1 VKHVAIVGAS
11 LAGLSA
17 ARALRTQGF
26 DGRLTIVGD
35 ESRRPYDRPPLSK
48 EFLVGDMTEAD
59 LSLESDDDDL
69 DAVWLLGAPASR
81 LDVSCGAVEL
91 VNGTRIE
98 ADGVVLATGS
108 RARRWPGRG
117 ERSDGGQRC
126 DELAGVHVIRTID
139 DALALREDLQ
149 AGARMV
155 VIGAGFIGAEVAST
169 ARKLGLDVT
178 VVEAAP
184 TPLAVQ
190 LGERLGTVVSSAHTA
205 NGTTLM
211 CGVQVAGLTGE
222 HRPLR
227 ASSGPDRVTGVDL
240 ADGRHLPADVV
251 VVGIGGIPNIEWL
264 WGSGL
269 ELGNG
274 VLCGVGG
281 ETTIPNVVAVGDCA
295 AWHDEVQGGAHR
307 VEHWTGALER
317 PAIAVASLLAGGL
330 HQGGA
335 VKAPYFWS
343 DQYGARIQFAGA
355 TLSGDEITIEEG
367 SCDDRCFLATYWRDG
382 RLVAVLSVDQPRLF
396 GRWRRQ
402 LATAPAGV

>member
-17 ARALRTQGF
+17 ARALRAQGF

-48 EFLVGDMTEAD
+48 EFLAGDMTEAD

-69 DAVWLLGAPASR
+69 DATWLLGAAASR
-81 LDVSCGAVEL
+81 LDASCGAVEL
-91 VNGTRIE
+91 VNGTRID

-108 RARRWPGRG
+108 RARRWPGS
-117 ERSDGGQRC
+117 E
-126 DELAGVHVIRTID
+126 ELAGVHVIRTVD
-139 DALALREDLQ
+139 DALALREDLH

-169 ARKLGLDVT
+169 ARRIGMEVT

-190 LGERLGTVVSSAHTA
+190 LGEQLGSVVSSAHGA

-222 HRPLR
+222 NRPLR
-227 ASSGPDRVTGVDL
+227 ASSGPDRITGVDL

-251 VVGIGGIPNIEWL
+251 VVGIGGIANIEWL

-274 VLCGVGG
+274 VLCGAGG

-295 AWHDEVQGGAHR
+295 AWHDDVHGGAHR
-307 VEHWTGALER
+307 VEHWTGAMER
-317 PAIAVASLLAGGL
+317 PAIAVATLLAGGL

-343 DQYGARIQFAGA
+343 DQYGTRIQFAGA
-355 TLSGDEITIEEG
+355 TRSGDQITIEEG

-382 RLVAVLSVDQPRLF
+382 RLVAVLGVDQPRAF

-402 LATAPAGV
+402 LATAPARV

>member
-35 ESRRPYDRPPLSK
+35 EFRRPYDRPPLSK
-48 EFLVGDMTEAD
+48 EFLVGDMTETD

-69 DAVWLLGAPASR
+69 DAEWLLGAPASR

-108 RARRWPGRG
+108 RARRWPG
-117 ERSDGGQRC
+117 C

-211 CGVQVAGLTGE
+211 
-222 HRPLR
+222 
-227 ASSGPDRVTGVDL
+227 
-240 ADGRHLPADVV
+240 
-251 VVGIGGIPNIEWL
+251 
-264 WGSGL
+264 
-269 ELGNG
+269 
-274 VLCGVGG
+274 
-281 ETTIPNVVAVGDCA
+281 
-295 AWHDEVQGGAHR
+295 
-307 VEHWTGALER
+307 
-317 PAIAVASLLAGGL
+317 
-330 HQGGA
+330 
-335 VKAPYFWS
+335 
-343 DQYGARIQFAGA
+343 
-355 TLSGDEITIEEG
+355 
-367 SCDDRCFLATYWRDG
+367 
-382 RLVAVLSVDQPRLF
+382 
-396 GRWRRQ
+396 
-402 LATAPAGV
+402 